1 MIERFM
7 LLCIVSTIV
16 GILLGGAIVSSS
28 YKEEMRRMDFNK
40 TIGEYRKE
48 KGF

>member
-1 MIERFM
+1 MIEKFM
-7 LLCIVSTIV
+7 LLSLVSIIV
-16 GILLGGAIVSSS
+16 GILLGGAILSFS
-28 YKEEMRRMDFNK
+28 YKEEIKRMDFNK